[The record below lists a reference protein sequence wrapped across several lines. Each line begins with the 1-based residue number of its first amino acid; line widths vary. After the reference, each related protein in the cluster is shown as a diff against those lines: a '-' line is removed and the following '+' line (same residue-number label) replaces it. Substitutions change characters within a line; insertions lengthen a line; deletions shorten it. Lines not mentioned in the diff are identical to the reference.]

1 MKTREVL
8 LAGLSDRLGL
18 HRDAL
23 AGNAARPKAR
33 GRGSPPISWRAGRHL
48 MEWRFV
54 RRSTIGIQ
62 EGASKQLWTGSGRL
76 PAPSPFAVA
85 ADLLFPEPNPFLRDP
100 VWVRYW
106 ILARLPLVGPAPYGQ
121 SVARQ
126 PLQRIRGI
134 ASASDPATLPWLRGA
149 ARTPPQNGRI
159 TRPTSP
165 QPPAPRL
172 ADVSV
177 LVDACAASPSCC
189 DYEATTVSQDR
200 SPNRP
205 RLPAQNT
212 DSVGLR
218 SAPAAS
224 GKPSG
229 SSAAGVVL
237 PQAWLTNRHRVR
249 ARTIVGALQYH
260 SRPRSRP
267 GHQQDPAR
275 ALHRVL
281 WLRPL
286 PPHWSRGC

>member
-62 EGASKQLWTGSGRL
+62 DGASKQLWIGSGRL

-165 QPPAPRL
+165 NRLHRGSRTYPSSSMLARPVRLAATTKPQQCLRIARPTARDCLPKIRTASVFVQHPRPAESRRVHQPP
-172 ADVSV
+172 VS
-177 LVDACAASPSCC
+177 
-189 DYEATTVSQDR
+189 YFH
-200 SPNRP
+200 
-205 RLPAQNT
+205 
-212 DSVGLR
+212 
-218 SAPAAS
+218 
-224 GKPSG
+224 K
-229 SSAAGVVL
+229 
-237 PQAWLTNRHRVR
+237 
-249 ARTIVGALQYH
+249 
-260 SRPRSRP
+260 
-267 GHQQDPAR
+267 
-275 ALHRVL
+275 
-281 WLRPL
+281 
-286 PPHWSRGC
+286 RG